1 MKIHTLKKIN
11 GIERDPRELKES
23 QSKRRCRNQSKV
35 GFYPRSLC
43 TCAKFPF
50 WQITRKGGPLGF
62 AFSSFRPPQNCTLL
76 NGSIYTIWTISWS
89 RDCTFNFTRWTLW
102 LLTNASSLVQVVGE
116 KVALGILLTKTL
128 TLFRT
133 FYEFKRWPDEIC
145 RVYVNCTWP
154 IISGIIKADWTTS
167 INFFILSIFTIFV
180 TITNPWFPNTF
191 SSTFVA
197 RKFRFIDTWTCRT
210 IFGLL
215 QSVVVVTRFRI

>member
-1 MKIHTLKKIN
+1 MDLKGTQGNWRKVKVSA
-11 GIERDPRELKES
+11 GKGTRAKSVFTHVLCVHALSSHSSKWPGRE
-23 QSKRRCRNQSKV
+23 
-35 GFYPRSLC
+35 
-43 TCAKFPF
+43 A
-50 WQITRKGGPLGF
+50 PLGF
-62 AFSSFRPPQNCTLL
+62 AFSSFQPSKNCTLL
-76 NGSIYTIWTISWS
+76 NGSIYTMWTISWS

-102 LLTNASSLVQVVGE
+102 LLTNASSLVHVVGE

-154 IISGIIKADWTTS
+154 IISGIIKADWMTS

-180 TITNPWFPNTF
+180 TITNPWFPNTL

-197 RKFRFIDTWTCRT
+197 RKFRFIDTWTCRA

-215 QSVVVVTRFRI
+215 QSVVVVTWFRI